1 MRRQRILL
9 VLMALLLLGIGT
21 ADARRVI
28 RVLAIG
34 NSFSEDAVEHYL
46 YELAAAQ
53 GDSLVIGNA
62 YIGGCSIDRHWAN
75 AQAAKPEYR
84 YRKIVGGHTTTRKN
98 VDLATIIRDDQWD
111 IITLQQASHFSGL
124 PYTYAH
130 LQHLKDYVLA
140 TSTNPR
146 VQIAWHLTWAYPAT
160 STHSAFKYYGR
171 SQQRMYSNILL
182 TAAEVLPRVGITRVI
197 PVGVT
202 IQLAR
207 QEMGDVMNR
216 DGFHLQLAYGRY
228 AAACTWCEF
237 LTGHS
242 IMGNPYRPAGVDAAT
257 ARLMQRMAHRA
268 LKVKI

>member
-1 MRRQRILL
+1 MRCQRILL

-21 ADARRVI
+21 ADACRVI

-160 STHSAFKYYGR
+160 STHGAFKYYGR

-268 LKVKI
+268 LRVKI